1 MSEESSKITMRQI
14 EKQIKPILEKLSY
27 NILKDKPDNIVRNI
41 FYLNSFISPY
51 LWLNI
56 LKN

>member
-27 NILKDKPDNIVRNI
+27 TILKDKPDNIVR
-41 FYLNSFISPY
+41 ISY
-51 LWLNI
+51 I
-56 LKN
+56 

>member
-27 NILKDKPDNIVRNI
+27 NILKDKPDNIVRYI